1 MKATKKIVSTALA
14 SALIVS
20 AGSTAFAAIPEQ
32 SFILGD
38 NAYSNDFLLTDA
50 GVSALS
56 DIIDGFGNDV
66 TGDVFFKLDES
77 TVYDVEN
84 GAAVDAS
91 VLPEV
96 TYYKADGTTTKYAAG
111 DGDEIVATDM
121 NITAATAINEG
132 NFTVTFAE
140 APTTSLNGK
149 TLTLTNGDVTATAAF
164 VSLNGNVATFDI
176 ADTTNMTSG
185 DYTVAA
191 SWTEVAAGV
200 TVEFTAD
207 AALDMKAT
215 VNGEEVTEV
224 VVNATGAQTPVDI
237 ELSLL
242 DFGDNVE
249 ATIAYTSTWGQISE
263 EETTQGQ
270 SSVVKLYPQEDSEIR
285 VATITATVTSA
296 KNVVTGEILE
306 DLRNISKSMQITF
319 KPAGSSVDDGK
330 VYTINAGLAD
340 QADRVYVNLN
350 QGLSAEAEE
359 LIIANPQ
366 FFEVTNNTANTPAQK
381 VDVLEVKKKDSD
393 TLVLVLDK
401 NDAQFPLT
409 DNVNHKVEMADN
421 ASKDGIFFTGSATFT
436 LEDSENVR
444 MLAVQT
450 QKDDETLEYNQLKVV
465 FSEAVNDQAGHA
477 ASVTNLNN
485 WTINGLNLGRNL
497 PSGAAANVTVEVVST
512 KTQTTER
519 ETAILTFK
527 DVRDIQEFLVGAQHR
542 LEVRNIGDWA
552 SITHTNNIVPTLS
565 LVYAGIDEPTVN
577 LDWTMDSP
585 EQFVVDFG
593 TYVTDGDASNFAD
606 TFEITI
612 PDMTKTNP
620 YDVANA
626 KDVLTQANDDF
637 KVTELESGRVFLIE
651 MNKDWTKYYDL
662 DTTTDNYHINK
673 YNPLRLQAKNVLD
686 AVGNPVKDS
695 GSTATVKTA
704 ATNLTLTEDTTSPTV
719 TKFEQLTKVKGEKE
733 DVTIGNTAV
742 ADVEDAIGA
751 SDAGAVY
758 ISFSEPMQFADEN
771 GIAIQTPVA
780 TNAPA
785 SAAVTT
791 PNQQQDPDNDGLA
804 DLAGTFEYVQ
814 LKDANGNDVMQNITV
829 EGKITGTT
837 VREGKDGEA
846 ANRDFAM
853 IVEPT
858 KTLADGT
865 WKLVVRELSDDVGN
879 TMATDSTTLTI
890 ETKDGGP
897 VNTDLAVLAIDAHHQ
912 VVNDDNNTPF
922 DYDGRD
928 WMPEYAADADNTN
941 DAADIIHIIF
951 NENMDLVSDNSVLR
965 KANYR
970 LNGEALPNEGT
981 NIVRGIV
988 GEDGLETVKNAVTII
1003 LPDGTLDEKDE
1014 DHMITLINLKNA
1026 DQDDMLNE
1034 RLQIPYDSHSTDNDP
1049 VMHIYT
1055 LATVTTDS
1063 FQETLDEV
1071 QFETLKIGDGVGAST
1086 AGDGTTQFNLT
1097 RVADIFEQEALTI
1110 DGDLVIETTQTGTIE
1125 IGTNAGAGITI
1136 TGDLTVN
1143 APNATVINRATVN
1156 GTATITD
1163 VSNNTFENEGNIAK
1177 LVVDDAKTSVK
1188 NSGTIGE
1195 VVINS
1200 TVNDITFENDGTIG
1214 NITDN
1219 TSIDGGVKVTEGA
1232 NAASVSYEKEVTG
1245 NNLVVTFTDD
1255 KSKLSN
1261 VEFSKNGAAFAA
1273 VVPVDSAYTVD
1284 LTGTT
1289 KVDMKYDVTSDKG
1302 TVTTVVYGVYGN

>member
-32 SFILGD
+32 SFILGE
-38 NAYSNDFLLTDA
+38 NAYSNDYLSTDA

-96 TYYKADGTTTKYAAG
+96 TYYKADGTMTKYAAG
-111 DGDEIVATDM
+111 DGEEIVASDM
-121 NITAATAINEG
+121 NITAATAVNDG

-140 APTTSLNGK
+140 TPAMDLNGK
-149 TLTLTNGDVTATAAF
+149 TLTLTNGNVTATATF
-164 VSLNGNVATFDI
+164 VSLEGNVATFDI

-185 DYTVAA
+185 DYALAA
-191 SWTEVAAGV
+191 SWTQVTAGV
-200 TVEFTAD
+200 TVEFAAD

-215 VNGEEVTEV
+215 IDGEEVTEV

-249 ATIAYTSTWGQISE
+249 ATVSYTSTWGQISE

-270 SSVVKLYPQEDSEIR
+270 SSVVKLYPQEDSEVR

-306 DLRNISKSMQITF
+306 DLRNISKSIQVTF
-319 KPAGSSVDDGK
+319 KPAGSSVEDGK

-350 QGLSAEAEE
+350 QGLTAEAEE
-359 LIIANPQ
+359 LILANPQ
-366 FFEVTNNTANTPAQK
+366 FFEVTNNTAKDPAEL
-381 VDVLEVKKKDSD
+381 VEVLEVKKKDSD
-393 TLVLVLDK
+393 TLVLVLKKD
-401 NDAQFPLT
+401 DANVAGDNFPLT

-436 LEDSENVR
+436 LEDSENIK
-444 MLAVQT
+444 MLSVQT

-465 FSEAVNDQAGHA
+465 FSEAVNDQVGHE
-477 ASVTNLNN
+477 ASVKTLDN

-497 PSGAAANVTVEVVST
+497 PSGNAANVEVKVVST

-552 SITHTNNIVPTLS
+552 SITHSSNIVPTLS

-593 TYVTDGDASNFAD
+593 TYVTDGDAANFAD
-606 TFEITI
+606 TFEITV

-651 MNKDWTKYYDL
+651 MNKDWTKYYDT

-673 YNPLRLQAKNVLD
+673 HNPLRLQAKNVLD

-733 DVTIGNTAV
+733 DVTIGNTEV

-758 ISFSEPMQFADEN
+758 ISFNEPMQFADEN
-771 GIAIQTPVA
+771 GVAIQTPVA
-780 TNAPA
+780 ANAPA
-785 SAAVTT
+785 SAAVIT

-814 LKDANGNDVMQNITV
+814 LKDADGNDVMQNITV

-837 VREGKDGEA
+837 VREGKDGED
-846 ANRDFAM
+846 AN
-853 IVEPT
+853 
-858 KTLADGT
+858 
-865 WKLVVRELSDDVGN
+865 
-879 TMATDSTTLTI
+879 
-890 ETKDGGP
+890 
-897 VNTDLAVLAIDAHHQ
+897 
-912 VVNDDNNTPF
+912 
-922 DYDGRD
+922 
-928 WMPEYAADADNTN
+928 
-941 DAADIIHIIF
+941 
-951 NENMDLVSDNSVLR
+951 
-965 KANYR
+965 
-970 LNGEALPNEGT
+970 
-981 NIVRGIV
+981 
-988 GEDGLETVKNAVTII
+988 
-1003 LPDGTLDEKDE
+1003 
-1014 DHMITLINLKNA
+1014 
-1026 DQDDMLNE
+1026 
-1034 RLQIPYDSHSTDNDP
+1034 
-1049 VMHIYT
+1049 
-1055 LATVTTDS
+1055 
-1063 FQETLDEV
+1063 
-1071 QFETLKIGDGVGAST
+1071 
-1086 AGDGTTQFNLT
+1086 
-1097 RVADIFEQEALTI
+1097 
-1110 DGDLVIETTQTGTIE
+1110 
-1125 IGTNAGAGITI
+1125 
-1136 TGDLTVN
+1136 
-1143 APNATVINRATVN
+1143 
-1156 GTATITD
+1156 
-1163 VSNNTFENEGNIAK
+1163 
-1177 LVVDDAKTSVK
+1177 
-1188 NSGTIGE
+1188 
-1195 VVINS
+1195 
-1200 TVNDITFENDGTIG
+1200 
-1214 NITDN
+1214 
-1219 TSIDGGVKVTEGA
+1219 
-1232 NAASVSYEKEVTG
+1232 
-1245 NNLVVTFTDD
+1245 
-1255 KSKLSN
+1255 
-1261 VEFSKNGAAFAA
+1261 
-1273 VVPVDSAYTVD
+1273 
-1284 LTGTT
+1284 
-1289 KVDMKYDVTSDKG
+1289 
-1302 TVTTVVYGVYGN
+1302 